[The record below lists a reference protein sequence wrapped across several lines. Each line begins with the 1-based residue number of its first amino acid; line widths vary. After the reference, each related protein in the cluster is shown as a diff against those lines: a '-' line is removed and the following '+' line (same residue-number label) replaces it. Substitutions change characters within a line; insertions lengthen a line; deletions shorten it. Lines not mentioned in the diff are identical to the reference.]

1 MGYSVRSKKSA
12 IEDLVLRTKV
22 LKWSSFHT
30 KGLICPNC
38 DISSDLRV
46 FSSTINEELEK
57 YPQASCCTC
66 ISWEMVFIT
75 VVP

>member
-22 LKWSSFHT
+22 LIWSSFHT

-38 DISSDLRV
+38 DISWDLKV
-46 FSSTINEELEK
+46 FSST
-57 YPQASCCTC
+57 
-66 ISWEMVFIT
+66 
-75 VVP
+75 